1 MQRFTE
7 DTPGNQARMI
17 NVLQASFEAYC
28 LWRIEMKRNDL
39 ASCVILT
46 FAFLTNSAMADFVA
60 PATLSPGDTFHWV
73 FVTST
78 TGDAFDS
85 NISTYNNRVNSAADN
100 LPDAGNDVLGVSG
113 VSFLRD
119 INWFAIASTATVDA
133 RDNIGD
139 PTSPIYRFDDA
150 LVADNE
156 ADLWDESIDNAINT
170 TEMMTTV
177 GERSEHV
184 WTGTHYNGERDS
196 LRPLGGDPDWVRHG
210 RVVAHSGWVK
220 YGSVHPKYGGRLY
233 AISEEL
239 TVVPVPG
246 AALLGF
252 IGLATSAHVL
262 RRRRNKA
269 AV

>member
-1 MQRFTE
+1 MR
-7 DTPGNQARMI
+7 NLLIAA
-17 NVLQASFEAYC
+17 VLVVVGVC
-28 LWRIEMKRNDL
+28 G
-39 ASCVILT
+39 
-46 FAFLTNSAMADFVA
+46 SAALGDIAA

-78 TGDAFDS
+78 TGNAYDS
-85 NISTYNNRVNSAADN
+85 DISTYNNRVNSAADN

-156 ADLWDESIDNAINT
+156 ADLWDNSIDNAINT

-177 GERSEHV
+177 VERSEHV

-196 LRPLGGDPDWVRHG
+196 SRPLGGNPTWVRHG
-210 RVVAHSGWVK
+210 RIVAHSGWVK